1 MNRSLKEWLLTRP
14 YEVQELAE
22 RFPLESPLNVKGF
35 SGKLLYV
42 MGWKEGN
49 TIIATPI
56 KPNQVNYDE
65 AFALRVYIHI
75 EDIINAA
82 PPKSRIIL
90 LR

>member
-1 MNRSLKEWLLTRP
+1 MNPELNNWLLTRP
-14 YEVQELAE
+14 REIQELAE
-22 RFPLESPLNVKGF
+22 RFPLESPLDVKGF

-56 KPNQVNYDE
+56 KPTQLNYDE
-65 AFALRVYIHI
+65 AFALRIYIHS
-75 EDIINAA
+75 EDIINATS
-82 PPKSRIIL
+82 PKSRIIL